1 MHGFAHTPVLEAEVV
16 ADLAPRP
23 GGVYCDG
30 TLGGGGHARRLLE
43 LSSPDGRLI
52 GIDRDREALAAAGVA
67 LAEFGARVTLVHGTF
82 GHIDELL
89 GQAGVTEQ
97 LDGILLDVGTSSPQF
112 DHAERG
118 FSFAKEGPID
128 MRMDQSQGET
138 ALELLRRVTPD
149 ELVEI
154 LSELG
159 EERFSKRIARAV
171 KEAVREG
178 RLHTTT
184 ELAAVVDGAIPAA
197 AKRHMKVH
205 PATKTFQALRI
216 AVNREL
222 DQLERFLS
230 VFPPL
235 LRPGGRCGVIS
246 FHSLEDRMVKQV
258 FRDLSWTSRLP
269 DHLARAAGE
278 RIEAVCVPITRK
290 PVFASD
296 DEVARNPRARSARL
310 RVCEKVSA

>member
-1 MHGFAHTPVLEAEVV
+1 MHGFVHTPVLEAEVLEH
-16 ADLAPRP
+16 LAPRP

-30 TLGGGGHARRLLE
+30 TLGGGGHARRILE
-43 LSSPDGRLI
+43 RSAPDGRLI
-52 GIDRDREALAAAGVA
+52 GIDRDHEALAAARVA
-67 LAEFGARVTLVHGTF
+67 LAEFGARVTFVHGTF
-82 GHIDELL
+82 GHMDELL
-89 GQAGVTEQ
+89 AQAGVTEP
-97 LDGILLDVGTSSPQF
+97 LDGILLDIGTSSPQF

-159 EERFSKRIARAV
+159 EERFSKRIAREV
-171 KEAVREG
+171 KEALREG

-184 ELAAVVDGAIPAA
+184 DLAAVVDGAIPAP

-205 PATKTFQALRI
+205 PATRTFQALRI

-222 DQLERFLS
+222 DQLERFLE

-269 DHLARAAGE
+269 DHLAEAAGE
-278 RIEAVCVPITRK
+278 RIVPVCVPVTRK

-296 DEVARNPRARSARL
+296 EEVARNPRARSARL
-310 RVCEKVSA
+310 RVCEKVAA

>member
-1 MHGFAHTPVLEAEVV
+1 MPAFVHTPVLEAEVL
-16 ADLAPRP
+16 AHLAPRP

-30 TLGGGGHARRLLE
+30 TLGGGGHARGILE
-43 LSSPDGRLI
+43 RSSPDGRLI
-52 GIDRDREALAAAGVA
+52 GIDRDREALAAARA
-67 LAEFGARVTLVHGTF
+67 SLAEFGARVTFVHGTF
-82 GHIDELL
+82 GHMDELL
-89 GQAGVTEQ
+89 AQAGVTEP

-138 ALELLRRVTPD
+138 ALDLLRRATPD

-159 EERFSKRIARAV
+159 EERFSKRIAREI
-171 KEAVREG
+171 KEALRQG
-178 RLHTTT
+178 QLHTTT
-184 ELAAVVDGAIPAA
+184 DLAAVVDGAIPAP

-205 PATKTFQALRI
+205 PATRTFQALRI
-216 AVNREL
+216 AVNHEL
-222 DQLERFLS
+222 DELERFLEI
-230 VFPPL
+230 FPPL

-278 RIEAVCVPITRK
+278 RTEPVCVPVTRK

-296 DEVARNPRARSARL
+296 EEVAKNPRARSARL
-310 RVCEKVSA
+310 RVCEKVAA

>member
-1 MHGFAHTPVLEAEVV
+1 MHGFVHTPVLEAEVL
-16 ADLAPRP
+16 AHLAPRP

-30 TLGGGGHARRLLE
+30 TLGGGGHARAILE
-43 LSSPDGRLI
+43 RSSPDGRLI
-52 GIDRDREALAAAGVA
+52 GIDRDQEALAAARAA
-67 LAEFGARVTLVHGTF
+67 LAGFEGRVTFVHGTF
-82 GHIDELL
+82 GRMDELL
-89 GQAGVTEQ
+89 AQAGVTEP

-138 ALELLRRVTPD
+138 ALDLLRRATPD

-159 EERFSKRIARAV
+159 EERFSKRIAREV
-171 KEAVREG
+171 KEALRQG

-184 ELAAVVDGAIPAA
+184 DLAAVVDGAIPAP

-222 DQLERFLS
+222 DELERFLEI
-230 VFPPL
+230 FPPL

-269 DHLARAAGE
+269 DHLALAAGE
-278 RIEAVCVPITRK
+278 RIEPVCVPVTRK

-310 RVCEKVSA
+310 RVCEKVAA

>member
-1 MHGFAHTPVLEAEVV
+1 MHGFVHTPVLEAEVL
-16 ADLAPRP
+16 AHLAPRP

-30 TLGGGGHARRLLE
+30 TLGGGGHARGILE
-43 LSSPDGRLI
+43 RSSPDGRLI
-52 GIDRDREALAAAGVA
+52 GIDRDQEALAAARVA
-67 LAEFGARVTLVHGTF
+67 LAGFEGRVTFVHGTF
-82 GHIDELL
+82 GRMDELL
-89 GQAGVTEQ
+89 AQAGVTEP

-138 ALELLRRVTPD
+138 ALDLLRRATPD

-159 EERFSKRIARAV
+159 EERFSKRIAREV
-171 KEAVREG
+171 KEALRQG

-184 ELAAVVDGAIPAA
+184 DLAAVVDGAIPAP

-205 PATKTFQALRI
+205 PATRTFQALRI

-222 DQLERFLS
+222 DELERFLEI
-230 VFPPL
+230 FPPL

-269 DHLARAAGE
+269 DHLALAAGE
-278 RIEAVCVPITRK
+278 RIEPVCVPVTRK

-310 RVCEKVSA
+310 RVCEKVAA